1 MMPQRDLGHL
11 PTFEGDSKLVNIVV
25 ETSKGMRT
33 KMKYEEKTGV
43 FRAEKVLPVG
53 LVFPF
58 DFGFLPSTLGGDGDP
73 LDVVVL
79 SESGLPLGCVVLG
92 RLVAVLECEQ
102 TQEGETQRNDR
113 LVAMPID
120 AKSRA
125 PMLPSIPLDTRL
137 TKAITDFFVKYNE
150 LQGKKFRPLGMH
162 GPERA
167 LEIVKSGT
175 KSAKQNG
182 KYKR

>member
-120 AKSRA
+120 AKSRSDA
-125 PMLPSIPLDTRL
+125 AFDSAGHEAD
-137 TKAITDFFVKYNE
+137 
-150 LQGKKFRPLGMH
+150 QGNH
-162 GPERA
+162 GLFCQVQRTA
-167 LEIVKSGT
+167 RQEI
-175 KSAKQNG
+175 SAARNAWA
-182 KYKR
+182 